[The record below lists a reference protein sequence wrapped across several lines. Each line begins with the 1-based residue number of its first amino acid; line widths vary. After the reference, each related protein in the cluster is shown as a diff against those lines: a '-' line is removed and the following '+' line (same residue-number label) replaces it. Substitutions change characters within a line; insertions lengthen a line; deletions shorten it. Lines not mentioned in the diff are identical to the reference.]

1 MLCPSIH
8 IINIRVFKNQH
19 QSDQVEAEEEGGDVE
34 EEEEVAA
41 VVEEEEVHREG
52 KDKQKLFAILG
63 LCLCRGCC

>member
-19 QSDQVEAEEEGGDVE
+19 QSDQVEAEEEDGDVE
-34 EEEEVAA
+34 EEVAA
-41 VVEEEEVHREG
+41 VVVEEEEVHREG
-52 KDKQKLFAILG
+52 KDKQKLFAIPG

>member
-1 MLCPSIH
+1 MLGPSIH
-8 IINIRVFKNQH
+8 VINIRVFKNQH

-34 EEEEVAA
+34 EEVAAA

-52 KDKQKLFAILG
+52 KDKQKLFAIPG